1 MAQVSAATASSRQET
16 PASDS
21 DARSLTPSKRRD
33 VSIDQGL
40 QLELDDV
47 FKLMDFLEKE
57 GLQVLSADMES
68 KAAARLQEIAVK
80 PPPKVD
86 SEAGVL
92 SRVRSNDPLL
102 CPPNLNLSKSRLNF
116 DLHAIICFSS
126 RCMCIN
132 TVGRALPELC
142 ATLVTV
148 SAGLL
153 MMLGFMRRCVPTPS
167 WLVWKCEAA
176 VSA

>member
-1 MAQVSAATASSRQET
+1 MAARMAQISAAAVSSRPET

-21 DARSLTPSKRRD
+21 EAGSQTSSKRRD

-68 KAAARLQEIAVK
+68 KAAARLEQTAVK

-102 CPPNLNLSKSRLNF
+102 CPPKLDLSKSRWNF
-116 DLHAIICFSS
+116 HHHAIIILLFQSMHVHRRRELCSAS
-126 RCMCIN
+126 RC
-132 TVGRALPELC
+132 A
-142 ATLVTV
+142 ALVTGP
-148 SAGLL
+148 AGLL
-153 MMLGFMRRCVPTPS
+153 MTLGCMRHYAPTLS
-167 WLVWKCEAA
+167 W
-176 VSA
+176 